1 MLWFDGL
8 LRCLRTDADTTKSGL
23 LSLADF
29 EKALQVE
36 AGNDYV
42 GELFE
47 LFDQDGDGALRY
59 AEFVSGL
66 LYVNAKV
73 SAVETARL
81 TFRLFDKVR
90 ARHMFKRH
98 FWKWSAKLAPVV
110 AAGQRR
116 QGAPRRRG
124 EGSGGAQA
132 RRRESPD
139 QSAACSRET

>member
-1 MLWFDGL
+1 M
-8 LRCLRTDADTTKSGL
+8 
-23 LSLADF
+23 
-29 EKALQVE
+29 
-36 AGNDYV
+36 

-90 ARHMFKRH
+90 A
-98 FWKWSAKLAPVV
+98 
-110 AAGQRR
+110 QRTR
-116 QGAPRRRG
+116 PG
-124 EGSGGAQA
+124 
-132 RRRESPD
+132 
-139 QSAACSRET
+139 